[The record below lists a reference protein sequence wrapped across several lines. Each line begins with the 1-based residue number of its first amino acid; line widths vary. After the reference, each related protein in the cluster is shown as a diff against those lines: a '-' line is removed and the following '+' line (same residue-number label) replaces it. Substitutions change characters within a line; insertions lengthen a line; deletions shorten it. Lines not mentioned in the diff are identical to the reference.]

1 MLTEA
6 LFTITRIRKQ
16 PSCPL
21 TDDVHIFKLACSIK
35 NISIVHGESKVFP
48 ETLFSTMDLR
58 SPECSMNPT
67 LAGMLTTSFLFLRIL
82 PPMGR

>member
-6 LFTITRIRKQ
+6 LFTITRIRKP